1 MVAVQLKLNRTL
13 LQLRQ
18 LAHLLRI
25 PGLLQTVEGDFLL
38 AVEAQGKKDLD
49 KPHSW
54 AYYLAH
60 LYAKYKLPPV
70 LLVVCQ
76 DRNTAAWAALPVD
89 IGPPEWPALTVRPLV
104 LGPDNVPMVSAPA
117 EAARDIPLAVL
128 SAMLHGRDRGID
140 AILKA
145 LAAALKG
152 LEVLDPETATIF
164 VELTSQGLD
173 KTWAAKIWRDLVAVD
188 TSFFTSSLS
197 QEIRAEGEAKGRA
210 ADILRILDRR
220 GIPVADTDR
229 ERITSCDDLDAL
241 TLWFDRAIT
250 AASIAEVFAE
260 DLSDQEQ

>member
-1 MVAVQLKLNRTL
+1 M
-13 LQLRQ
+13 
-18 LAHLLRI
+18 